1 MIAERLRAGLIGH
14 PVAHSLSPPLH
25 HAAGASCGVD
35 VDYEL
40 YDTRP
45 DAVGATLS
53 ALRAAGLDGVNVTAP
68 HKAAAAAW
76 VDTLT
81 PAARA
86 VGVVNTI
93 VFDGPGGRTVGDNT
107 DVEGFARAVG
117 PLPGPRAVVLGA
129 GGAARAVVRA
139 LLDAGAV
146 VVVANRTVERAAA
159 LCAGLSDAQPAPLS
173 AAPAAM
179 EGADLLVDTVS
190 EPAVAAALPFDALA
204 PGARVMTLRYDRS
217 VDPLR
222 AAIAGRRPL
231 TDGLPMLAWQGI
243 AAFERWTDR
252 TPVPEAVFEA
262 LRLAADGRR

>member
-14 PVAHSLSPPLH
+14 PVAHSLSPHLH
-25 HAAGASCGVD
+25 RAAGASCGVD
-35 VDYEL
+35 VDYRL
-40 YDTRP
+40 YDTAP
-45 DAVGATLS
+45 GAVISTLN

-68 HKAAAAAW
+68 HKAAAAEW
-76 VDTLT
+76 VDALT

-93 VFDGPGGRTVGDNT
+93 VFDGPGGRTLGDNT

-139 LLDAGAV
+139 LLDAGAEV
-146 VVVANRTVERAAA
+146 MVANRTVERAAA
-159 LCAGLSDAQPAPLS
+159 LCDGLDGARPVPLS
-173 AAPAAM
+173 AASSEMA
-179 EGADLLVDTVS
+179 GADLLVDAIST
-190 EPAVAAALPFDALA
+190 PLVAAALPFDALA
-204 PGARVMTLRYDRS
+204 PGARVVTLRYGRS
-217 VDPLR
+217 VDSLR

-243 AAFERWTDR
+243 AAFERWIDR
-252 TPVPEAVFEA
+252 APVPAAVFEA